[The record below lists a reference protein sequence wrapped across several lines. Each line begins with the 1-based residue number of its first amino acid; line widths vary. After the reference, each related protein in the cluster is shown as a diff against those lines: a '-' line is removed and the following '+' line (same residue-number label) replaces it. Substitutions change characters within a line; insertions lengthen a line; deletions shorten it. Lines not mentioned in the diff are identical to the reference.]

1 MEKFHKSQKSRNDK
15 SKSSIFKNIS
25 SYISEG
31 NLDNNNYNLNYNSF
45 NNSNNNN
52 LKIHDTST
60 DYRNYFNKNDRTII
74 NISTDKIMED
84 SNDINFTNGN
94 ENIKSNSND
103 YYQSNIFT
111 KSNNI
116 LDNYIIRL
124 KNFGY
129 PEIGEIYLSSDTH
142 EQEKTFNFFD
152 YIIAKE
158 ANNIEK
164 NNVKE
169 KEFEDYKKKCKEL
182 EYKIISLNQEYN
194 NNIKNSINLKKDLE
208 HKLKKQKEFY
218 EQNLSTLNKD
228 NEYLTYVNNKI
239 YFKKKNLELKLYSM
253 NKTINKFENMKSN
266 IINAVEAIDY
276 VQNTDMAKMLSRVKG
291 AEKLIEAL
299 KGGYNESLRQLSLEL
314 SSYKNLIFEI
324 HNEIC
329 VLLDNPYNIENKVYD
344 MTYLDAIEYYKR
356 IFKNN
361 INLIKERFETNGI
374 MTRRETIC

>member
-15 SKSSIFKNIS
+15 SSIIFKNIS

-31 NLDNNNYNLNYNSF
+31 NLDNNNNYNLNYNSF

-164 NNVKE
+164 NNIKE

>member
-15 SKSSIFKNIS
+15 SSIIFKNIS

-31 NLDNNNYNLNYNSF
+31 NLDNNNNYNLNYNSF